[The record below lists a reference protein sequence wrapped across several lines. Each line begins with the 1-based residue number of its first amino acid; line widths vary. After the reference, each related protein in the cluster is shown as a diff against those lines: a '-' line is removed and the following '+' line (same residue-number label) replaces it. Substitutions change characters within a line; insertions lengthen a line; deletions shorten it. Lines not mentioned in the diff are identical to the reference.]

1 MMEGGRGRVIEG
13 GMMTGMVLGSWRGVV
28 LGSWGGMVGWL
39 YWLLGNRLMCRLWV
53 EGERLRVVVG
63 RRFR

>member
-1 MMEGGRGRVIEG
+1 MEGGRGRVIEG
-13 GMMTGMVLGSWRGVV
+13 GMMTGMVLGSW
-28 LGSWGGMVGWL
+28 GGMVGWL
-39 YWLLGNRLMCRLWV
+39 YWMLGNRLMWRLWV